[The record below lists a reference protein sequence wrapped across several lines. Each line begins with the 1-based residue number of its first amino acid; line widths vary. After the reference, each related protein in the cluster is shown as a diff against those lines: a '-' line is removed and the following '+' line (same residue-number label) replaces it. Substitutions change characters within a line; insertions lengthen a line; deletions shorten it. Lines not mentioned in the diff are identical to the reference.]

1 MRSINLTNSKKRD
14 ARVSF
19 ESAYSPKSVR
29 YVMKNGSERRSL
41 KVLKSTL
48 EVSEDALAE
57 KCNGDYKALGE
68 ALISGDPE
76 VDFERIGRII
86 SRSHKLYLNE
96 NNEVVYHVNL
106 FQVRKD
112 PGGSEVSRV
121 VLEKTTSN
129 INLEIPVQWTGK
141 KFPKKD
147 AVRKFVFS
155 RTYQIKHISGLTFD
169 FLYEMA
175 KELAETG
182 TLMLMGAGTKGG
194 DPLILTTGGEP
205 YRAFLEG
212 RVEGGKYCLLLHLTN
227 MELKKVPYAS

>member
-14 ARVSF
+14 ARVCF
-19 ESAYSPKSVR
+19 ESAYSPKSVSF
-29 YVMKNGSERRSL
+29 VMKDGSERRSL
-41 KVLKSTL
+41 KLLKSTL
-48 EVSEDALAE
+48 AVSEDALAA
-57 KCNGDYKALGE
+57 KYDGDYKALGE
-68 ALISGDPE
+68 ALIAGDPE
-76 VDFERIGRII
+76 IDFERTGRII
-86 SRSHKLYLNE
+86 SRTNKLYLNG

-112 PGGSEVSRV
+112 PVGNEVSRI
-121 VLEKTTSN
+121 VLEKAASN
-129 INLEIPVQWTGK
+129 IDKEIPVQWTGK

-175 KELAETG
+175 KDLAETDS
-182 TLMLMGAGTKGG
+182 LMLMGAGTKGG

-212 RVEGGKYCLLLHLTN
+212 RVDGDKYCLLLHLTN
-227 MELKKVPYAS
+227 MELKKVSYAS